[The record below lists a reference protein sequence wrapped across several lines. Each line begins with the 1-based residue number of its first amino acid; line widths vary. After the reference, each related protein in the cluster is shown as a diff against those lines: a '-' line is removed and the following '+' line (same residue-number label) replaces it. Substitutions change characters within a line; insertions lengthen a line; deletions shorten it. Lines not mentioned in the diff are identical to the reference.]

1 MTETKELALVNDLIQ
16 KVRGMRG
23 LHVVPESMTPVT
35 ALETIRK
42 IQHQRRELHQS
53 GVIVAQRQLT
63 KHVCEAQIFSLDEK
77 ENGLL
82 QYAYQ
87 VVAMYYFG
95 NKRVANAARQKY
107 ISDGFASQTSQSYG
121 RE

>member
-1 MTETKELALVNDLIQ
+1 MAETKELALVADLIQ
-16 KVRGMRG
+16 KVRDMRG
-23 LHVVPESMTPVT
+23 LNVVPESMSPIT

-53 GVIVAQRQLT
+53 GVVVAQRQLT

-77 ENGLL
+77 ENAVL
-82 QYAYQ
+82 QYGYQ

-95 NKRVANAARQKY
+95 NKRAANAARQKY
-107 ISDGFASQTSQSYG
+107 MSDGFASQTAQSYG